1 LASLQ
6 TLKNQFEEIH
16 KIKEDLSISSSSYE
30 EFIEESEDSSI
41 ELIIEGEEDIT
52 KNLNTTSFSHFIMKM
67 YKLKSLLNTNN
78 TSKIDIEK
86 FNIFK
91 KDRKYL
97 YNKN

>member
-1 LASLQ
+1 MASLQ

-41 ELIIEGEEDIT
+41 ELIIDGEEDIT
-52 KNLNTTSFSHFIMKM
+52 KNLNTTILSHFIMKM

>member
-16 KIKEDLSISSSSYE
+16 KIKEDLSFSSSSYE

-52 KNLNTTSFSHFIMKM
+52 KNLNTTSLSNFIMKM

-78 TSKIDIEK
+78 NSKIDIEK

-91 KDRKYL
+91 KDRIYL
-97 YNKN
+97 